1 MSPTA
6 LPRPPSWIW
15 GPLRSREER
24 GTGREEKEKNT
35 GMEERGSGRRERGG
49 GEGEGRQGG
58 WRSGL
63 GGLTPLRV
71 SVRLPL

>member
-1 MSPTA
+1 M
-6 LPRPPSWIW
+6 
-15 GPLRSREER
+15 G
-24 GTGREEKEKNT
+24 
-35 GMEERGSGRRERGG
+35 RGG